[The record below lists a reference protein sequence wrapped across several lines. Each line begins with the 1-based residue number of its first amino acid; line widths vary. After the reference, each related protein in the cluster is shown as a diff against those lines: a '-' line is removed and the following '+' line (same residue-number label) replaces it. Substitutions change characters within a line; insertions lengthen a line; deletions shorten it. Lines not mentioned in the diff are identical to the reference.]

1 MKRHLLFLS
10 LSALTLFSC
19 GGSQKQNQ
27 NLAAENTKPT
37 EIKDTAKTI
46 EKPAES
52 SAETP
57 AESSAETPAENI
69 DESNIAMQIWNILL
83 KSYDPFG
90 MVDEGKEPPVE
101 ILIENLKRITETSPT
116 IAVFKTEAEVE
127 GFSETLSCYKHN
139 NGSWLVLDYWQSLDS
154 PNKKL
159 KFLEFKNGKLSLLDK
174 YYPDDFLSGGRYLG
188 TIEADEFSVVRDTDE
203 AEEVVWYKW
212 NGERFEKNN

>member
-1 MKRHLLFLS
+1 MKKHLLLLS

-27 NLAAENTKPT
+27 NLATENTKPT

-46 EKPAES
+46 EKPAE
-52 SAETP
+52 TP
-57 AESSAETPAENI
+57 AETPAENI
-69 DESNIAMQIWNILL
+69 DECNIAMQIWNVLL

-90 MVDEGKEPPVE
+90 MVDDGKEVPAE
-101 ILIENLKRITETSPT
+101 MIIENLKRITETSPT
-116 IAVFKTEAEVE
+116 VAVFNTESEEE

-154 PNKKL
+154 PNKNL
-159 KFLEFKNGKLSLLDK
+159 KFFEFKNGKLSLLDK
-174 YYPDDFLSGGRYLG
+174 YFPNDFLSGGRYLG
-188 TIEADEFSVVRDTDE
+188 TIAADEFSVVRDTDE

-212 NGERFEKNN
+212 NGEKFEKK

>member
-10 LSALTLFSC
+10 LSVLTLFSC

-27 NLAAENTKPT
+27 NLATENTKPT

-52 SAETP
+52 P
-57 AESSAETPAENI
+57 AETPAENI
-69 DESNIAMQIWNILL
+69 DECNIAMQIWNVLL

-90 MVDEGKEPPVE
+90 MVDDGKEVPAE
-101 ILIENLKRITETSPT
+101 MISDNLKLITEASPT
-116 IAVFKTEAEVE
+116 VAVFNTEAEEE

-154 PNKKL
+154 PNKNL
-159 KFLEFKNGKLSLLDK
+159 KFFEFKNGKLSLLDK
-174 YYPDDFLSGGRYLG
+174 YFPNDFLSGGRYLG
-188 TIEADEFSVVRDTDE
+188 TIAADEFSVVRDTDE

-212 NGERFEKNN
+212 NGEKFEKNN